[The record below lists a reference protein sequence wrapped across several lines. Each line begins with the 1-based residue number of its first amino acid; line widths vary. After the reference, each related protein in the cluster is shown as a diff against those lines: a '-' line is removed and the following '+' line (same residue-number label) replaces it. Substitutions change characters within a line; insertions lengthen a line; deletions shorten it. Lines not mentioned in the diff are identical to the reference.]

1 MSVINISTQY
11 GKIEAVLSEKG
22 VCSISF
28 PRSKKKKRLKPQQKR
43 TGPDENLKKKF
54 VSEIDQYFQGGMPVS
69 DFPLDLGLCTPFQKK
84 VYKAAQKIGHGEV
97 RTYSWIAEKIGNPKA
112 SRAVGQALNKN
123 PVPIIIPCHRVV
135 AKDGDLRGFASGLG
149 WKKRLLKLE
158 GVTINK
164 NRTKDSCL

>member
-1 MSVINISTQY
+1 MPVISIVTQY
-11 GKIEAVLSEKG
+11 GDVKAVLSEKG

-28 PRSKKKKRLKPQQKR
+28 PRSKKKSRPKLQQER
-43 TGPDENLKKKF
+43 TEPDKNLKKRF
-54 VSEIDQYFQGGMPVS
+54 VSEIKQYFKGGKPVS
-69 DFPLDLGLCTPFQKK
+69 NLPLDLGLCTPFQKK
-84 VYKAAQKIGHGEV
+84 VYRAAQKIGYGEV
-97 RTYSWIAEKIGNPKA
+97 RTYGWVAKKIGNPKA

-158 GVTINK
+158 GVTVDK
-164 NRTKDSCL
+164 NRTKDSCS